1 MPKVLTIVAGDNFLP
16 YLIDLYK
23 FGNSTS
29 GNEGLV
35 AWYRLNEAGACADG
49 GTTADTV
56 SQLQLE
62 YWPKDVMQNKIFYST
77 LLSQPGEISV
87 TLDGVSLDATWTN
100 TPSGNV
106 GVYHGSVS
114 FSGQSGETPPV
125 EPPLTLKR
133 SSLGYCPVGA
143 YVCSKLGPQPTLPK
157 STGTVG
163 YPAAGES
170 ANYAVSPSTPD
181 TCVAGTGGDEF
192 TGLCSFGCNYGYCP
206 IYNCTC
212 TATGPLIKP
221 PTQNT
226 SVVGWAPDIDDNGL
240 CSFAVPETIVLC
252 RAEWAGTFPCDFSI
266 NYSSLDA
273 LEADID
279 NLDPYCIDFYV
290 LGALYGELETTLANY
305 TNIAHTNNY
314 DEDFIEYSKYMK
326 AQVEPQLMYF
336 MNDSTVPFD
345 PKGLGNRYFTCTR
358 SLGGINGTATSCPDE
373 DSYTVAQLHIVYF
386 DLVDPE
392 GFYTSLTENA
402 GVEPDWVTL
411 DGGFF
416 PGSSTGPYY
425 GKRPECRLNLH
436 STYEYLWWQ
445 GFPIPAQEI
454 NFTDPREIM
463 RKALPNIPNLQLS
476 ISLTQ
481 LAIASGSF
489 QGVIDDVVQTTS
501 TAVFVLS
508 ELVDR
513 IYNVVYIGR
522 KIAAE
527 ERTERILKIIGGI
540 FMILPFLGPL
550 SGLGDLIEG
559 FDALLALTG
568 TIVDEGSDVYSV
580 IQNPE
585 SAPVA
590 ILGMLLGFDAG
601 SEVGEISD
609 ESLAAFKYDTLA
621 ASRRKMESTEIK
633 AFGKVYED
641 KMNQLDSIVS
651 KCF

>member
-100 TPSGNV
+100 TPSGNEV
-106 GVYHGSVS
+106 CIEGWCMRDFNGLCG
-114 FSGQSGETPPV
+114 FS
-125 EPPLTLKR
+125 